1 MEDSFEIASFI
12 DQGDMDILMKFY
24 ATLPKTYNKGD
35 DIKAYTTGFPIETI
49 PIKNFLPKLR
59 EVFGDFNVTVSMFLE
74 EFVPWNVHS
83 DYHKEDSNP
92 YYAILI
98 PLDYEDKNTHT
109 IIFNEIAIDVDWKK
123 KLQEEKNYQYT
134 ENENKLLSHIDKK
147 LLSKLSIDKVCKW
160 KKGKLIAW
168 HRKLAHTSD
177 NFLQD
182 GIKRKIALV
191 LFLNEKV

>member
-1 MEDSFEIASFI
+1 M
-12 DQGDMDILMKFY
+12 
-24 ATLPKTYNKGD
+24 
-35 DIKAYTTGFPIETI
+35 
-49 PIKNFLPKLR
+49 
-59 EVFGDFNVTVSMFLE
+59 
-74 EFVPWNVHS
+74 
-83 DYHKEDSNP
+83 
-92 YYAILI
+92 
-98 PLDYEDKNTHT
+98 
-109 IIFNEIAIDVDWKK
+109 K